1 VQHAALMGKIAPARE
16 PGGSLVDEQNKQSIL
31 DLPKVI
37 AGGIASP
44 AAALLTSRF
53 GVAGTVVG
61 LAFSAVIVTVISDVL
76 KVYLAR
82 APGAVV
88 SIPGGFSKKP
98 TWQQMLYRL
107 RQPFSKFASLAPP
120 TRRSILIRSV
130 IAGIIMF
137 VVGLAVVTGLEVGV
151 GKDLSCWVWKNC
163 PAETSTSG
171 SSAWNTSTGTLPSIL
186 GGGSSAKG
194 NAQQQ
199 VVPANPAQP
208 TPAPQQ
214 PTPTPQQQTPNP
226 GSPETPVQSPNVPNV
241 QGSPGPLPQPSQQ
254 QSPSEGPGNQQ
265 PVSSGSSG
273 NQQPGGV
280 PVPPVSK
287 GSNNQ

>member
-1 VQHAALMGKIAPARE
+1 MQHAALMGKIAPARE
-16 PGGSLVDEQNKQSIL
+16 TGGSLVDQQNKQSIL

-61 LAFSAVIVTVISDVL
+61 LALSAVIVTVISDIL

-88 SIPGGFSKKP
+88 TIPRGFSKKP

-120 TRRSILIRSV
+120 RRRSILIRSV

-137 VVGLAVVTGLEVGV
+137 VVGLAIVTGLEVGV

-163 PAETSTSG
+163 PAQTSTSG
-171 SSAWNTSTGTLPSIL
+171 SSASNTSTGTLPSIL

-208 TPAPQQ
+208 TP
-214 PTPTPQQQTPNP
+214 TPQQQTPNP
-226 GSPETPVQSPNVPNV
+226 GSPGTPVQSPNVPNV

-254 QSPSEGPGNQQ
+254 QSPSEGPGSQQ

-273 NQQPGGV
+273 NQQPGVV